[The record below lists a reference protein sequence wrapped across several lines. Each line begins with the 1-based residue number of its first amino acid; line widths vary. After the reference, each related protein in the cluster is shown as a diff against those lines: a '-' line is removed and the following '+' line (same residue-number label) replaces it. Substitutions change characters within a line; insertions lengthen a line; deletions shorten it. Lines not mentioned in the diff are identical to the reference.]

1 MLLCQ
6 QPVIWD
12 SSIFSVPNGPLGL
25 SVGWLGTRCSVEE
38 WWVLFL
44 FKGGMI
50 ILSWSVIVQSLPQ
63 FVQAWWVTVWMSFVG
78 IALATIVGLIVSL
91 VEYFRV
97 PGFRQILAVYT
108 EIARNTP
115 LLLQLF
121 FLYYA
126 FPVFGWKLSAPMC
139 GIIGL
144 TFLGG
149 AYMADGFMG
158 GFAGVEKT
166 QIESGR
172 ALGMSD
178 GQLARYVVFPQ
189 GLALSVP
196 AFAANVI
203 FLIKETSIFS
213 VIAIPELTNTALD
226 LIGLYYRSN
235 EYLLVLVLAYAVI
248 LIPIILGLNWLE
260 RRVRHGAF
268 GN

>member
-1 MLLCQ
+1 M
-6 QPVIWD
+6 
-12 SSIFSVPNGPLGL
+12 
-25 SVGWLGTRCSVEE
+25 
-38 WWVLFL
+38 
-44 FKGGMI
+44 
-50 ILSWSVIVQSLPQ
+50 SWSVIVQSLPT
-63 FVQAWWVTVWMSFVG
+63 FEKALWVTIWMSAVG
-78 IALATIVGLIVSL
+78 IALAALVGLIVSL
-91 VEYFRV
+91 AEYFRV
-97 PGFRQILAVYT
+97 PVLRQVLTVYA
-108 EIARNTP
+108 EVARNTP

-126 FPVFGWKLSAPMC
+126 FPVLGWKMSATAC
-139 GIIGL
+139 GIVGL

-149 AYMADGFMG
+149 AYMADGFTG
-158 GFAGVEKT
+158 GFEGVSKT
-166 QIESGR
+166 QIESGK

-178 GQLARYVVFPQ
+178 WQLARYVVFPQ

-213 VIAIPELTNTALD
+213 VVAIPELANTALD

-248 LIPIILGLNWLE
+248 LIPVILFLDWLE